1 VSSVFLR
8 VKMTTDKLQ
17 TVRDT
22 LIEILSKPSSP
33 PTFFDEE
40 PAPHTLSNP
49 PDEPAVETSVAR
61 SPSDTDSDTDNAV
74 TAEQAKSL
82 LAELGID
89 TVRKT
94 LTAILGETSAPP
106 SLFDKEPAPQSFS
119 DKRQS
124 EEPGVEPAMVDP
136 PTDARRA
143 VRSAKQA
150 KSLLAGLDMYTEIR
164 LRWAMRDIRGKRT
177 KMSPVSEKDLATLI
191 DLGFVEMR
199 EGNPALTEFGVSA
212 LD

>member
-1 VSSVFLR
+1 MSADRLR
-8 VKMTTDKLQ
+8 

-22 LIEILSKPSSP
+22 LIEILSKPPSP

-40 PAPHTLSNP
+40 PAPHTLSSR
-49 PDEPAVETSVAR
+49 PDKPAVETR
-61 SPSDTDSDTDNAV
+61 SPSDTDNGV
-74 TAEQAKSL
+74 TAEQATSL

-94 LTAILGETSAPP
+94 LTAILSETSAPP
-106 SLFDKEPAPQSFS
+106 SLFDKEPATQSFA
-119 DKRQS
+119 DEAKS
-124 EEPGVEPAMVDP
+124 EGPGVEPDMVDP
-136 PTDARRA
+136 PTDAQRA
-143 VRSAKQA
+143 VRTAKQS

-177 KMSPVSEKDLATLI
+177 KMSPVSENDLTALI
-191 DLGFVEMR
+191 DLGFVEMH
-199 EGNPALTEFGVSA
+199 EGVPALTEFGLFA

>member
-1 VSSVFLR
+1 MSL
-8 VKMTTDKLQ
+8 DKLQ
-17 TVRDT
+17 TVRDA
-22 LIEILSKPSSP
+22 LIEILSRPPSP

-40 PAPHTLSNP
+40 PAPHTLSSR
-49 PDEPAVETSVAR
+49 PDEPAVETFVAR
-61 SPSDTDSDTDNAV
+61 SPSDTAL
-74 TAEQAKSL
+74 TAEKAKSL
-82 LAELGID
+82 LGELGID

-94 LTAILGETSAPP
+94 LTAILSETSAPP

-119 DKRQS
+119 DKRKS
-124 EEPGVEPAMVDP
+124 ELPGVEPAMVDP
-136 PTDARRA
+136 TTDAQSA

-177 KMSPVSEKDLATLI
+177 KMSPVSENDLAALI

-199 EGNPALTEFGVSA
+199 EGIPALTDFGVFA